1 MFAIFSGKN
10 DGVQPL
16 EMKTYKAKKGRLM
29 QGILLVLL
37 VFPLAY
43 GLLTAKPMKEK
54 LRRIIPLTTP
64 ALLMIWPYLDTRY
77 WIRGHSFYYKSGFI
91 KGEIDISSVRT
102 ILKGKTRWVGVKPA
116 LATGGLI
123 VKYNRYDDVYIAPED
138 SDALIVDLLTI
149 NPAIQVIP
157 PG

>member
-1 MFAIFSGKN
+1 
-10 DGVQPL
+10 
-16 EMKTYKAKKGRLM
+16 M

-43 GLLTAKPMKEK
+43 GLFDTKPIKEK

-64 ALLMIWPYLDTRY
+64 ALLIIWPYLDTQY
-77 WIRGHSFYYKSGFI
+77 WIRGHTFYYKSGYI
-91 KGEIDISSVRT
+91 KGEIDIADITT

-123 VKYNRYDDVYIAPED
+123 VKYKRYDDVYIAPED
-138 SDALIVDLLTI
+138 SDDLIADLLTI
-149 NPAIQVIP
+149 NPTIQVIASETP
-157 PG
+157 SGSQTA

>member
-1 MFAIFSGKN
+1 
-10 DGVQPL
+10 
-16 EMKTYKAKKGRLM
+16 MKTYKAKKGHLM

-37 VFPLAY
+37 VLPLAY
-43 GLLTAKPMKEK
+43 GLFDTKPMKEK
-54 LRRIIPLTTP
+54 LRRIIPLTAP
-64 ALLMIWPYLDTRY
+64 ALFIIWPYLDTRY
-77 WIRGHSFYYKSGFI
+77 WIRGHSFYYKSGYI
-91 KGEIDISSVRT
+91 KGEIDIAGITT

-138 SDALIVDLLTI
+138 SESLIADLLTI

-157 PG
+157 PGKDT